1 MLLGYLLDGKV
12 WFPDEDSTRAFP
24 FHYQLVDAATLGAGH
39 ENIISGNELWH
50 PMRQGIGRA
59 MVPGGPRKHF
69 RGGRLKQIPRFLGV
83 LSAWY
88 INPSPISS
96 IYRLLALLDLFGL
109 FFSVRAVLLDLFGS
123 FFTKQRKAVILRFC
137 SICSI
142 RLRCYYINTRSLI
155 CWLFGNLS
163 LKITSKT
170 IRASLA
176 DPSNRKPHFPV
187 CRSQKTRFSS
197 RKKRPPTRA
206 RIGAR
211 HNRIFAR
218 QCPGLFCAK
227 P

>member
-24 FHYQLVDAATLGAGH
+24 FHYQLVDAARCWTRKHHFWKRALASNEAGH
-39 ENIISGNELWH
+39 
-50 PMRQGIGRA
+50 RA
-59 MVPGGPRKHF
+59 IVPGGPRKHF

-96 IYRLLALLDLFGL
+96 IYRLLALLDLFGF

-155 CWLFGNLS
+155 CWLFQNLS

-176 DPSNRKPHFPV
+176 DPSNRKPHLPV